1 MITRHFVMNNR
12 YVIFGINR
20 FTTGNGNDF
29 GSGDKYNEVEFKA
42 EHPKEPTM
50 NVIYKV
56 YDLQHVKIQTVVS
69 V

>member
-1 MITRHFVMNNR
+1 MLNNR

-56 YDLQHVKIQTVVS
+56 CDL
-69 V
+69 

>member
-1 MITRHFVMNNR
+1 MPSVINWHYILCFEFNTT
-12 YVIFGINR
+12 YVVLFINR
-20 FTTGNGNDF
+20 LTNGNGNDF

-56 YDLQHVKIQTVVS
+56 YHL
-69 V
+69 